1 MKIKNTICLLLLLAG
16 ISSCYKDKGNYNY
29 SELLEI
35 TIDSIQES
43 YGSYAL
49 IDTLRIRPK
58 ISPENLEYDYWWGVY
73 ETNVQGYAP
82 QLDTLYYTRDLE
94 MPMTLSP
101 GTYSL
106 VFCAKEKSTGVAGLT
121 RASLTVVTTL
131 SEGWYVLRSQNGY
144 TDLDLFT
151 GNNKIENV
159 IATNNEGRQLKG
171 EATALSHLSAY
182 KSWDEANSRYV
193 NTNTLFALSNEDMVA
208 LRVNEGTIIR
218 SFEDLFY
225 NTPDVAAPQDIYGGF
240 TDLYMM
246 NNGKMYT
253 IYNMSSNSGRFGE
266 PKGGDYK
273 LSPYRVHN
281 GIRYPLLYDEN
292 SCSFCSADTWDNL
305 MLPLKDEGPVDSIP
319 LPPVNNMDADL
330 LFMGPTSSSCAYALM
345 KKKQEDLYLLF
356 NLNADCYTPYNNPI
370 QTWDTLDNSL
380 GLLQADRWATNTAN
394 HIIYYAIGNTIYS
407 CNVDGGYQERVQQT
421 LPAGE
426 EITYMRHL
434 TYSVYNDPSVGF
446 DYMAV
451 ASFNGANYK
460 VYFFE
465 LQAGNLQNDPE
476 ILEGEGKVGALMYVN
491 GTGGTS
497 LR

>member
-1 MKIKNTICLLLLLAG
+1 MKIKNTICLLLLITG
-16 ISSCYKDKGNYNY
+16 ISSCYKDKGNYDY
-29 SELLEI
+29 DALLEI
-35 TIDSIQES
+35 TIDSIRES
-43 YGSYAL
+43 YTSYAL
-49 IDTLRIRPK
+49 IDTLRIHPE
-58 ISPENLEYDYWWGVY
+58 ISPANSEYEYWWGVY

-106 VFCAKEKSTGVAGLT
+106 VFCAKEKSTGIAALT
-121 RASLTVVTTL
+121 RADLTVVTTL
-131 SEGWYVLRSQNGY
+131 SKGWYVLRSQGGY

-151 GNNKIENV
+151 ETDKIENV
-159 IATNNEGRQLKG
+159 IAINNEGKQLKG

-182 KSWDEANSRYV
+182 KSWDEANSKYV
-193 NTNTLFALSNEDMVA
+193 NTNTLFALSSEDMVA
-208 LRVNEGTIIR
+208 LRINEGTIIR
-218 SFEDLFY
+218 SFDELFY
-225 NTPDVAAPQDIYGGF
+225 NTPAVAAPQDIYGGSF
-240 TDLYMM
+240 DIFMM
-246 NNGKMYT
+246 NDGKMYT

-281 GIRYPLLYDEN
+281 GLLNPLLYDEN
-292 SCSFCSADTWDNL
+292 SCSFCSADTWGNL
-305 MLPLKDEGPVDSIP
+305 MLPLKDEGAVDTIP

-330 LFMGPTSSSCAYALM
+330 LFMGPTSSNCAYALM

-356 NLNADCYTPYNNPI
+356 NLDADCYTPYNNPI

-407 CNVDGGYQERVQQT
+407 CNIDGNYQERVQQT
-421 LPAGE
+421 LSAGE

-434 TYSVYNDPSVGF
+434 TYSVDNDPDAGF
-446 DYMAV
+446 EYIAV
-451 ASFNGANYK
+451 ASFDGTNYK
-460 VYFFE
+460 VYLFE

-476 ILEGEGKVGALMYVN
+476 ILKGEGKVGALIYVN
-491 GTGGTS
+491 GTEGTS

>member
-1 MKIKNTICLLLLLAG
+1 MKIKNIVYLLLFVIG
-16 ISSCYKDKGNYNY
+16 ISSCYEDKGNYDY
-29 SELLEI
+29 DALFEI
-35 TIDSIQES
+35 TIDSIRES
-43 YGSYAL
+43 YNSYAL
-49 IDTLRIRPK
+49 IDTLRIHPE
-58 ISPENLEYDYWWGVY
+58 ISPANSEYEYWWGIY

-106 VFCAKEKSTGVAGLT
+106 VFCAKEKSTGIAALT
-121 RASLTVVTTL
+121 RADLTVVTTL
-131 SEGWYVLRSQNGY
+131 SKGWYVLRSQGGY

-151 GNNKIENV
+151 ETDKIENV
-159 IATNNEGRQLKG
+159 ISMNNEGKLLKG
-171 EATALSHLSAY
+171 EATAISHNSSY

-193 NTNTLFALSNEDMVA
+193 NTNTLFALSSEDMVA

-225 NTPDVAAPQDIYGGF
+225 DTPDVAAPQDIYGGSI
-240 TDLYMM
+240 DLYMM
-246 NNGKMYT
+246 NDGKMYT

-273 LSPYRVHN
+273 LSPYRVYN

-305 MLPLKDEGPVDSIP
+305 MLPLKDEGAVDTIP

-330 LFMGPTSSSCAYALM
+330 LFMGPTSSNCAYALM

-356 NLNADCYTPYNNPI
+356 NMDADCYVPYNNPI
-370 QTWDTLDNSL
+370 QSWDTLDNNL

-407 CNVDGGYQERVQQT
+407 CNVDGGYQERVQQV

-426 EITYMRHL
+426 EVTYMRHL
-434 TYSVYNDPSVGF
+434 VYSNYLNPSEDF
-446 DYMAV
+446 EYIAV
-451 ASFNGANYK
+451 ASYDGTNYK
-460 VYFFE
+460 VYFYE

-476 ILEGEGKVGALMYVN
+476 ILEGEGKVGALIYIN
-491 GTGGTS
+491 GTLSTR